1 MVERK
6 MLTMLNAMVRMTPLG
21 QTACSLGTPCRPL
34 GSDRV
39 DRLGGV
45 KAVVARSGASTQPK
59 RSTICQLL
67 DNGCSFVG
75 LDRVLISSR
84 NSTGT

>member
-1 MVERK
+1 

-45 KAVVARSGASTQPK
+45 KAVAARSGWAPASTQPK